1 MAEIARI
8 PVAAERSYE
17 VIIGRGV
24 LGELP
29 ILLHGATRIAIIHPN
44 ALNALAQTLRARLAD
59 VGFTV
64 TMIDIPEAEDAKTAS
79 VLVSCWDQ
87 LGAAGFTRSDAV
99 VGVGGGATTD
109 LAGFVA
115 ATWLRGIRVV
125 HVPTSLLGM
134 VDAAVGGKT
143 GINTAAGKNLVGA
156 FHSPSGVLCDLD
168 TLLTLPR
175 EDLVAGMA
183 EVVKVGFTS
192 DPSILADVRRGV
204 DACIDPHGDLV
215 ADLVRRAVVVKA
227 EVVSGDFREESATGA
242 SRKIG
247 REVLNYGHTFG
258 HAVERVED
266 YRWRH
271 GAAVSVGLRY
281 VAELARVG
289 GRLDDAAADEHLEI
303 LTLLGLPTTYP
314 SGRWPEL
321 LEAMQLDKK
330 ARGSMLRFV
339 VLDGI
344 GSPVTWEGPD
354 PALLVRAYE
363 ALSE

>member
-1 MAEIARI
+1 MPEIARI
-8 PVAAERSYE
+8 SVDAERSYD
-17 VIIGRGV
+17 VVIGRGL

-29 ILLHGATRIAIIHPN
+29 LLLHGATRIALVHPGM
-44 ALNALAQTLRARLAD
+44 LSSLARTLQESLGD
-59 VGFTV
+59 NGFAV
-64 TMIDIPEAEDAKTAS
+64 TMIEIPEAEDAKTSA
-79 VLVSCWDQ
+79 VLASCWDR
-87 LGAAGFTRSDAV
+87 LGSAGFTRSDAV

-143 GINTAAGKNLVGA
+143 GINTASGKNLVGA

-192 DPSILADVRRGV
+192 DPSILADVRAGV
-204 DACIDPHGDLV
+204 DSCIDPQGELV

-227 EVVSGDFREESATGA
+227 DVVSADFREESATGA
-242 SRKIG
+242 SRKLG

-258 HAVERVED
+258 HAVERVEG

-281 VAELARVG
+281 VAELARAG
-289 GRLDDAAADEHLEI
+289 GRLSDTAADEHYEI
-303 LTLLGLPTTYP
+303 LSLLGLPTAYP
-314 SGRWPEL
+314 AGRWPQL

-330 ARGSMLRFV
+330 ARGSLLRFV

-354 PALLVRAYE
+354 PALLIRAYE
-363 ALSE
+363 AVSE